1 MGTHGCVSQGLGD
14 VCFLKLR
21 KFGENLGGCHLVRDH
36 RDHSRH
42 WDAQAPDAWHAS
54 HHVGVDG
61 DAVTRMS
68 IRLAGDSTLGR
79 FSTSRLGLSSAKS
92 KPEGDF
98 GTACGAVS
106 GGDAGVV
113 ALAEGVD
120 DGQSKPG
127 AAGGA
132 RGVGGFR
139 ESRADCGEQFGV
151 ASWTPQGEFEFGGQ
165 EAKGVRSSWPA
176 SLTN

>member
-42 WDAQAPDAWHAS
+42 WDAQAPDAWH
-54 HHVGVDG
+54 
-61 DAVTRMS
+61 
-68 IRLAGDSTLGR
+68 AGDSTLGR